1 VKSHRIMEG
10 NYEDSLEISQLQSIN
25 DNNDIMTM
33 VTEDNP
39 LVLSE
44 ANEQSSA
51 SNQLSFNPK
60 KALNLIF
67 NLQDDEIDRIE
78 EHLRSKLM
86 ENGEKFYLKYEN
98 LRISNEKYTI
108 ENEQRFVELEAE
120 YNECQQKLGV
130 ESKNAHMYKLQADQ
144 NEERL
149 GTLSKQVKILD
160 NEKEIF
166 KSNQERLNTVN
177 QNLEAEKRDL
187 IVLLDKKVKDNDR
200 LNEEWKSMNNKLC
213 EHENKICELTAKL
226 EEMQHKESTIAVL
239 LVFSYLVVC
248 IFRIFFFFCFKS

>member
-1 VKSHRIMEG
+1 M
-10 NYEDSLEISQLQSIN
+10 
-25 DNNDIMTM
+25 
-33 VTEDNP
+33 
-39 LVLSE
+39 
-44 ANEQSSA
+44 
-51 SNQLSFNPK
+51 
-60 KALNLIF
+60 
-67 NLQDDEIDRIE
+67 QDDEIDRIE
-78 EHLRSKLM
+78 EHLRSKLI

-144 NEERL
+144 NEERF
-149 GTLSKQVKILD
+149 GTLSKQVKILE

-187 IVLLDKKVKDNDR
+187 IVLLDKKIKDNDR

-213 EHENKICELTAKL
+213 DNENKICELTAKL
-226 EEMQHKESTIAVL
+226 EELQHKESTIAVYL
-239 LVFSYLVVC
+239 FSIRVFY
-248 IFRIFFFFCFKS
+248 FFGCCYFNQT